1 MNTVSELKELYK
13 ELGGSLTDTY
23 EDIAD
28 GAAVGNY
35 NVIPDCIAALAKI
48 AGSTIELPAV
58 SAADNG
64 NILKVV
70 AGKWAKG
77 QETAELPAVTAE
89 DEGDVLTVN
98 AEGAWTKAEP
108 VKELPTV
115 TASDNGSV
123 LSVVDGAWAK
133 DDGSYSIDSVNLA
146 TTAGS
151 KTSVP
156 FGEFENE
163 IILQFNNAVLS
174 GAENPVKVSY
184 PYYGSDTELFK
195 IPTTET
201 TFKKVVIIK
210 KIANPNNKNAVIAIC
225 GEQGG
230 TFATSIAGTSIPGID
245 FTVDGSTHFTSGSIA
260 VYRR

>member
-1 MNTVSELKELYK
+1 MNTTVKSLQDAYVA
-13 ELGGSLTDTY
+13 LGGELTDTY
-23 EDIAD
+23 EEIANGVPVSD
-28 GAAVGNY
+28 YTTNPD
-35 NVIPDCIAALAKI
+35 VIEAIAQI
-48 AGSTIELPAV
+48 AGKTLELPKTT
-58 SAADNG
+58 SADAG
-64 NILKVV
+64 SLLVV
-70 AGKWAKG
+70 NEDGDWDKG
-77 QETAELPAVTAE
+77 DAPAELP
-89 DEGDVLTVN
+89 
-98 AEGAWTKAEP
+98 P
-108 VKELPTV
+108 V

-123 LSVVDGAWAK
+123 LSVVNGAWAK

-174 GAENPVKVSY
+174 GTGVPVKVSY
-184 PYYGSDTELFK
+184 QYYGSDTELFK
-195 IPTTET
+195 IPATET

-210 KIANPNNKNAVIAIC
+210 KIAYPNNKNAVIAIC
-225 GEQGG
+225 GEHGG

-245 FTVDGSTHFTSGSIA
+245 FTVDGSTHFTSGTIA